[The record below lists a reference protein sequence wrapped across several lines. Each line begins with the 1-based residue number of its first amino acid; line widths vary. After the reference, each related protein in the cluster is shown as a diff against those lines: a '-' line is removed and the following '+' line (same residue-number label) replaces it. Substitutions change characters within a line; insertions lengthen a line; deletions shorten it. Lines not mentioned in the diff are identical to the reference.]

1 MTGNGSALLLTVEET
16 AALLNV
22 SRNTIYSLI
31 REGTIPHVRLGRS
44 IRVPRFGLERWVA
57 DQAGIAPPTPQGVEL
72 LHTSQQH

>member
-1 MTGNGSALLLTVEET
+1 MSENGDVLLLTVGET

-22 SRNTIYSLI
+22 SKNSTYSLM

-57 DQAGIAPPTPQGVEL
+57 DQAGIAPPAPQGVSL
-72 LHTSQQH
+72 PHTQLTH